1 MPALSFI
8 LLQSQADIARAQ
20 AMLPAVF
27 AGMFIVG
34 IIFLALVIIPFWFI
48 CKKAG
53 LSPWLSL
60 IVLFP
65 GFGTLILLYVLA
77 FAEWNVVPKAQM
89 AYIPPMPQPPYSP
102 QA

>member
-1 MPALSFI
+1 MPALAML
-8 LLQSQADIARAQ
+8 LLQSQAEIQRAQ

-27 AGMFIVG
+27 AGMFLMGIV
-34 IIFLALVIIPFWFI
+34 FLALVIIPLWFI

-65 GFGTLILLYVLA
+65 GFGTLILLYILA
-77 FAEWNVVPKAQM
+77 FSDWKVVPAPQM
-89 AYIPPMPQPPYSP
+89 AYTPPVPPPYPP

>member
-1 MPALSFI
+1 MLALA
-8 LLQSQADIARAQ
+8 LVQQASQADIARAQ
-20 AMLPAVF
+20 ALLPAVF
-27 AGMFIVG
+27 AGMFLIGIV
-34 IIFLALVIIPFWFI
+34 FLLLVIIPLWFI

-65 GFGTLILLYVLA
+65 AFGTLILLYILA
-77 FAEWNVVPKAQM
+77 FSDWKVAPTQQL
-89 AYIPPMPQPPYSP
+89 AYTPPIPPPYPP